1 MLSFILDEHVSPDVA
16 VIVRRSRP
24 EIPVCAL
31 LDWQEGIWIGESDE
45 EILRAASAQALTL
58 VTYDQRTIP
67 RLLQRWAELKD
78 SHAGIVFVDER
89 TIGPNDLPE
98 LARSLIVLW
107 DEHRDLDWSNRLAFL
122 RRSS

>member
-1 MLSFILDEHVSPDVA
+1 VSPGVA

-31 LDWQEGIWIGESDE
+31 LDWHEGIWIGESDA

-67 RLLQRWAELKD
+67 PAPPTLG
-78 SHAGIVFVDER
+78 GIKGKPWWNSIR
-89 TIGPNDLPE
+89 GRAHNRSTG
-98 LARSLIVLW
+98 LA
-107 DEHRDLDWSNRLAFL
+107 
-122 RRSS
+122 